1 MFNNFLM
8 ITTLFTVLNKKLLRD
23 SFILL
28 FSVFLRNGLIFYKG
42 HNFVIIVTVIMQG
55 SPF

>member
-28 FSVFLRNGLIFYKG
+28 FTVFLRNRFHKG
-42 HNFVIIVTVIMQG
+42 HNFLIIVTIIMQG